1 MNPPKKTIR
10 IGILVYPGCLL
21 SGTVV
26 PRDVFSIANTLLGL
40 RPAAQQ
46 LSLETLWLS
55 AREQSAASINGLS
68 FATQP
73 LVGQHLDALMLP
85 GIDHQSAY
93 DITGRL
99 ALLQAEQAALR
110 DYLSGDRLLIA
121 SCSATCLLA
130 NIGVLD
136 GKRATTSWWLAGY
149 FRQQYPQVMLEAEE
163 LIVQDGHLVSSGGL
177 TSYIDLALWLV
188 AHFCGESLRQLCAKM
203 LVVDANRNSQAPYIA
218 SAMIQNQGHAIVER
232 ARRWLNKR
240 LDQPWAMAELAGHC
254 HTSQRTLLRRF
265 QETLHLSP
273 AQYVQQL
280 RIERAKALLET
291 TRLSLEELAGRCGYQ
306 DVSSLS
312 KVFKQWTQVTPR
324 EYRQRFGLR
333 S

>member
-1 MNPPKKTIR
+1 MTPSQHIIR

-21 SGTVV
+21 SGAVV
-26 PRDVFSIANTLLGL
+26 PRDVFSIANTLMQL
-40 RPAAQQ
+40 RPPGQQ
-46 LSLETLWLS
+46 IRLEPVWLS
-55 AREQSAASINGLS
+55 ARDQPIENQHGLS
-68 FATQP
+68 FATQR
-73 LVGQHLDALMLP
+73 LDGQRLDALMLP

-93 DITGRL
+93 DITERI
-99 ALLQAEQAALR
+99 ALMTQEQLALR
-110 DYLSGDRLLIA
+110 DYLSRGKLLIA

-130 NIGVLD
+130 NTGVLD
-136 GKRATTSWWLAGY
+136 GKRATTSWWLAAY
-149 FRQQYPQVMLEAEE
+149 FRQQYPKVILEAEE
-163 LIVQDGHLVSSGGL
+163 LIVQDGNLVSSGGL
-177 TSYIDLALWLV
+177 TSYIDLSLWLV
-188 AHFCGESLRQLCAKM
+188 AHFCGETLRQLCAKM
-203 LVVDANRNSQAPYIA
+203 LVIDANRNSQAPYIA
-218 SAMIQNQGHAIVER
+218 SAMIQNQGHVIVER

-240 LDQPWAMAELAGHC
+240 LDQPWLMGELAEHC

-265 QETLHLSP
+265 QENVGLSP

-291 TRLSLEELAGRCGYQ
+291 TKISLEELAGRCGYQ

-312 KVFKQWTQVTPR
+312 KVFKQWTQVTPK